1 MTQATK
7 STTRP
12 RPGRHGRL
20 SAIGAAAATALA
32 VCLVAPVAAEAHGD
46 PPGGGALD
54 LGPANLSET
63 RTTSTLARGVTL
75 TRITRGA
82 SDPALVWTLEV
93 LIGPTA
99 GSPDPDAPPTSISD
113 ETSANAA
120 ADRLRSK
127 GFNPR
132 VEAVAQPRA
141 VDVAPGTLGYRVRVG
156 SWPSKAAADIVR
168 ADVTAA
174 GESANSVYTGWDG
187 DRSARGPWNVNVV
200 TIDPKV
206 FRGGLGA
213 TYGPDLFNRE
223 TTSALSAAAGATVG
237 INAGYFVLDP
247 ASGAPG
253 DPAGVGVYSGQLLSE
268 PIAGRPALVMRD
280 DARHTEIERLWWQGT
295 ANLGRGSV
303 RLDGIDRVPGLI
315 RNCGGDLTDLPTAKP
330 LHDIT
335 CTDSAEV
342 VELTPAFGPKT
353 PMGPGRE
360 IVIGADHRV
369 TAVLDARGTTL
380 AKGQTSLQ
388 ATGDRVG
395 ELGGVRVGD
404 RIQLTAGL
412 RDSAGH
418 PVRTS
423 PADTIVNGGPQLVRN
438 GRDEITQARDGF
450 VHPGDPSFAYGFVV
464 KRNPRTFAGVDAQ
477 GRTVLVTVDG
487 RSTADLGLSIPETAD
502 VARSL
507 GLVDAINLDGGGST
521 AMAVNGALV
530 THPSDATGE
539 RPVGDAIVVT
549 PGR

>member
-1 MTQATK
+1 VIQATRC
-7 STTRP
+7 SVGTSL
-12 RPGRHGRL
+12 GRHGRL
-20 SAIGAAAATALA
+20 TAIGAAAAVALA
-32 VCLVAPVAAEAHGD
+32 TGLLGPAAAEAHGGS
-46 PPGGGALD
+46 PGGGPLN

-63 RTTSTLARGVTL
+63 RLTSTLARGVTL
-75 TRITRGA
+75 TKITRGA
-82 SDPALVWTLEV
+82 SDPALVWTLEI
-93 LIGPTA
+93 LIAPTA
-99 GSPDPDAPPTSISD
+99 GSPDPDAPPSVISD
-113 ETSANAA
+113 LGSANAT

-127 GFNPR
+127 GFSPR

-141 VDVAPGTLGYRVRVG
+141 VDVVPGTLGYRVRVG
-156 SWPSKAAADIVR
+156 SFPNKAAADLAR
-168 ADVTAA
+168 AALIAA

-200 TIDPKV
+200 TIDPKT

-223 TTSALSAAAGATVG
+223 TTSALSATAGATVG
-237 INAGYFVLDP
+237 VNAGYFVLDP

-253 DPAGVGVYSGQLLSE
+253 DPAGIGVYHGQLVSE

-295 ANLGRGSV
+295 A
-303 RLDGIDRVPGLI
+303 
-315 RNCGGDLTDLPTAKP
+315 DLPTAKP

-335 CTDSAEV
+335 CTDAAEV
-342 VELTPAFGPKT
+342 VELTPAFGAMT
-353 PMGPGRE
+353 PTGPGRE
-360 IVIGADHRV
+360 VVIGADHRV
-369 TAVLDARGTTL
+369 AAVLGTRGTTL
-380 AKGQTSLQ
+380 GTGQMSLQ

-395 ELGGVRVGD
+395 ELGSVRVGD
-404 RIQLTAGL
+404 RVVVTAKL
-412 RDSAGH
+412 RDGSGR
-418 PVRTS
+418 PVQT
-423 PADTIVNGGPQLVRN
+423 AKAETIVNGGPQLVRD

-487 RSTADLGLSIPETAD
+487 RTTSDLGLSIPETAD

-507 GLVDAINLDGGGST
+507 GLVDAMNLDGGGST

-530 THPSDATGE
+530 THPSDAAGE

-549 PGR
+549 PGH

>member
-1 MTQATK
+1 M
-7 STTRP
+7 
-12 RPGRHGRL
+12 
-20 SAIGAAAATALA
+20 ALA
-32 VCLVAPVAAEAHGD
+32 TGLLGPAAAEAHGGS
-46 PPGGGALD
+46 PGGGPLN

-63 RTTSTLARGVTL
+63 RVTSTLARGVTL
-75 TRITRGA
+75 TKITRGA
-82 SDPALVWTLEV
+82 SDPALVWTLEI
-93 LIGPTA
+93 LIAPTA
-99 GSPDPDAPPTSISD
+99 GSPDPDAPPSVISD
-113 ETSANAA
+113 LASANAT

-127 GFNPR
+127 GFSPR

-141 VDVAPGTLGYRVRVG
+141 VDVVPGTLGYRVRVG
-156 SWPSKAAADIVR
+156 TFPNKAAADLAR
-168 ADVTAA
+168 AALIAA

-200 TIDPKV
+200 TIDPKT

-237 INAGYFVLDP
+237 VNAGYFVLDP

-253 DPAGVGVYSGQLLSE
+253 DPAGIGVYHGQLVSE
-268 PIAGRPALVMRD
+268 PIAGRPALIMRD

-295 ANLGRGSV
+295 ADLGHQTV
-303 RLDGIDRVPGLI
+303 ELDGIDRVPGLI
-315 RNCGGDLTDLPTAKP
+315 RNCGGDVTDLPTAKP

-342 VELTPAFGPKT
+342 VELTPAFGATT
-353 PMGPGRE
+353 PTGPGRE
-360 IVIGADHRV
+360 VVIGADHRV
-369 TAVLDARGTTL
+369 AAVLGARGTAL

-395 ELGGVRVGD
+395 ELGGVRIGD
-404 RIQLTAGL
+404 RVVVTAGL
-412 RDSAGH
+412 RDSSGH
-418 PVRTS
+418 QVRAS
-423 PADTIVNGGPQLVRN
+423 AVDTIVNGGPQLVRN
-438 GRDEITQARDGF
+438 GREEITQARDGF

-487 RSTADLGLSIPETAD
+487 RSTTDLGLSIPETAD

-530 THPSDATGE
+530 THPSDPAGE

>member
-1 MTQATK
+1 MGLLGPA
-7 STTRP
+7 
-12 RPGRHGRL
+12 
-20 SAIGAAAATALA
+20 
-32 VCLVAPVAAEAHGD
+32 AAEAHGGS
-46 PPGGGALD
+46 PGGGPLN

-63 RTTSTLARGVTL
+63 RVTSTLARGVTL
-75 TRITRGA
+75 TKITRGA
-82 SDPALVWTLEV
+82 SDPALVWTLEI
-93 LIGPTA
+93 LIAPSA
-99 GSPDPDAPPTSISD
+99 GSPDPDAPPSVISD
-113 ETSANAA
+113 LGSANAT

-127 GFNPR
+127 GFSPR

-141 VDVAPGTLGYRVRVG
+141 VDVVPGTLGYRVRVE
-156 SWPSKAAADIVR
+156 SFPTKAAADLAR
-168 ADVTAA
+168 AAVIAA

-200 TIDPKV
+200 TIDPKT

-237 INAGYFVLDP
+237 VNAGYFVLDP

-253 DPAGVGVYSGQLLSE
+253 DPAGIGVYHGQLDSE

-280 DARHTEIERLWWQGT
+280 DARHTEVERLWWEGT
-295 ANLGRGSV
+295 ADLGHRTV
-303 RLDGIDRVPGLI
+303 QLDGIDRVPGLI
-315 RNCGGDLTDLPTAKP
+315 RNCGGDPTDLPTAKP

-335 CTDSAEV
+335 CTDAAEV
-342 VELTPAFGPKT
+342 VELTPAFGAMT
-353 PMGPGRE
+353 PTGPGRE
-360 IVIGADHRV
+360 VVIGSNHRV
-369 TAVLDARGTTL
+369 AAVLGTRGTTL
-380 AKGQTSLQ
+380 GTGQMSLQ

-395 ELGGVRVGD
+395 ELGSVRVGD
-404 RIQLTAGL
+404 RVVVNARL
-412 RDSAGH
+412 RDGSGR
-418 PVRTS
+418 PVHTGK
-423 PADTIVNGGPQLVRN
+423 AETIVNGGPQLVRD

-487 RSTADLGLSIPETAD
+487 RTTADLGLSIPETAD

-530 THPSDATGE
+530 THPSDAAGE

-549 PGR
+549 PGH